1 MHASGSIIGGARVTA
16 KDVCEIRSR
25 HAGGDII
32 DVHRPVPPLDAGGGR
47 GYWREDFY
55 SKGGREGSGEDGADC
70 ESDGS
75 VDGRR

>member
-16 KDVCEIRSR
+16 KDVREIRSR
-25 HAGGDII
+25 HAGGGMV
-32 DVHRPVPPLDAGGGR
+32 DVQSGR

-55 SKGGREGSGEDGADC
+55 SKGGREGSGEDGADS

-75 VDGRR
+75 VDVRR